1 MFGLRVPLVHSLGSA
16 DFDGVHTILN
26 HSCLKEPSLWLSKVN
41 QNGEIFELQLEQ
53 EANSSTLIGLAS
65 VQKDCLCSCSDCATD
80 DTGYG
85 TDTDLYSSLRKND
98 FRTKDPLNDFNDV
111 DDILNS
117 SFASCF
123 DDKTSQDFQRV
134 EGDIDS
140 LFQSQIDYPS
150 VSHSE
155 DITVPDLSEDFT
167 LNIDNFFKTDSFDK
181 MYTDVSVKNKSEQ
194 TKEKHNTFLE
204 LSSLS
209 QNMSDSKK
217 CECEKRNST
226 SKHNVEI
233 TVKLKPKILPEDKL
247 STVELCEFI
256 LGIVPGHYGSS
267 QTPNSNG
274 RKKDRRVK
282 IRGLIPTGPASKYA
296 EIRVGDCLLSINDQ
310 TVTWDNLDSVLTV
323 LQYQRQAKLLI
334 RQSGKQRSAV
344 PTKSQPT
351 NRLVQLVTGSNSSAV
366 SLADIASENWE
377 PFYGAMYLS
386 LDGVNSDNMQA
397 KEDIVYQFPRVDNKV
412 IASRGMLITLAGSV
426 NDATQSTVQSTTLMV
441 DNSLVNIV
449 YHCEGQNLFV
459 ISAPE
464 NRFSL
469 PSLTT
474 LIKDLVRLLQVTHGS
489 IHQAF
494 TSSTNHSQLD
504 CFFTL
509 LHQNCVS
516 QPNNGVPVKEK
527 LCNLSQSATVLTLP
541 NEIKTFTDRMLT
553 EFESADFGDMS
564 DSYYGCRR
572 SYNILGSC
580 LFYKNYLIS
589 NHLCREDLED
599 FTTYLTYHSLLTLT
613 ADQGLGQL
621 VVWREVYPT
630 GHCHSVPDEQQFGY
644 TEPLIARWFWLVVG
658 YKNLIMCISLE
669 IGGCTKVVDGVS
681 PPDPFLI
688 DQARAVLIQLY
699 AQNMATLCQNSLNYP
714 SNSLVTKPESLL
726 HPDQRRHDLISRSLK
741 KLPHKDIPVL
751 GNLVA
756 GGDQVGLLRRP
767 LSKRKDSYES
777 DNSSESSGES
787 FFKFSRKGRLFPE
800 TADLL
805 QNISEAREDHPPLN
819 SHRKL
824 TVGADNCLFHL
835 TYIDHLEG
843 VVISSLWEQGGACSP
858 LEAEIHHSFQLA
870 TQKIKHVFDNAR
882 KVKEQS
888 KNEKAHVCGL
898 NQDFVHV
905 REEGVMFTC
914 SPSSED
920 KKAPPLCY
928 WVTGRLLSRSMKREV
943 FVCFHES
950 TPQTVIELAFKTAMG
965 YLPF

>member
-1 MFGLRVPLVHSLGSA
+1 MMWNYFFGYWR
-16 DFDGVHTILN
+16 
-26 HSCLKEPSLWLSKVN
+26 
-41 QNGEIFELQLEQ
+41 
-53 EANSSTLIGLAS
+53 
-65 VQKDCLCSCSDCATD
+65 
-80 DTGYG
+80 
-85 TDTDLYSSLRKND
+85 
-98 FRTKDPLNDFNDV
+98 
-111 DDILNS
+111 
-117 SFASCF
+117 
-123 DDKTSQDFQRV
+123 
-134 EGDIDS
+134 
-140 LFQSQIDYPS
+140 
-150 VSHSE
+150 
-155 DITVPDLSEDFT
+155 
-167 LNIDNFFKTDSFDK
+167 
-181 MYTDVSVKNKSEQ
+181 VSVLLKRA
-194 TKEKHNTFLE
+194 FL
-204 LSSLS
+204 
-209 QNMSDSKK
+209 
-217 CECEKRNST
+217 
-226 SKHNVEI
+226 VV
-233 TVKLKPKILPEDKL
+233 VK
-247 STVELCEFI
+247 
-256 LGIVPGHYGSS
+256 
-267 QTPNSNG
+267 
-274 RKKDRRVK
+274 
-282 IRGLIPTGPASKYA
+282 
-296 EIRVGDCLLSINDQ
+296 GDCLLSINDQ

-426 NDATQSTVQSTTLMV
+426 NDATQSTVQ
-441 DNSLVNIV
+441 
-449 YHCEGQNLFV
+449 
-459 ISAPE
+459 
-464 NRFSL
+464 RFSL

-553 EFESADFGDMS
+553 EFESADFGDM
-564 DSYYGCRR
+564 
-572 SYNILGSC
+572 
-580 LFYKNYLIS
+580 NYLIS

-644 TEPLIARWFWLVVG
+644 TEPLIA
-658 YKNLIMCISLE
+658 S
-669 IGGCTKVVDGVS
+669 VDGVS